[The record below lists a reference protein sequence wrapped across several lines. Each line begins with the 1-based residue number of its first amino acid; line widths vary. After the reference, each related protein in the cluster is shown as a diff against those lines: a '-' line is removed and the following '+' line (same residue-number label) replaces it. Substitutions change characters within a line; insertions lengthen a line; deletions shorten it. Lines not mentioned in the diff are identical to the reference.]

1 MSNDDN
7 TEFPAR
13 LFHCS
18 NASGRFRVEEVLQF
32 CQEDLEED
40 DVMILDAW
48 NQLFIWVG
56 KHAKKEEKRDAI
68 STAVVRNTCYYR
80 L

>member
-1 MSNDDN
+1 MH
-7 TEFPAR
+7 F
-13 LFHCS
+13 
-18 NASGRFRVEEVLQF
+18 G
-32 CQEDLEED
+32 QEDLEED

-68 STAVVRNTCYYR
+68 TTALVRKTCCYCLESR
-80 L
+80 DK